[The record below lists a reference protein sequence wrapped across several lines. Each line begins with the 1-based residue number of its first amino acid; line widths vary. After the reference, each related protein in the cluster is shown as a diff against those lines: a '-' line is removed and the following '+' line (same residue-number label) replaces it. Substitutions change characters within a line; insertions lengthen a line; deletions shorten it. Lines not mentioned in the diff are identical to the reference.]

1 MALVRFVKRH
11 VVLCI
16 SAACAIATMCVVPPD
31 TQYWSYIDW
40 ETIGCLFCVLA
51 VANAFRRIGAFD
63 YIARVLLEK
72 LSSPRGVVAMLVA
85 TTGVLSMFATNDM
98 ALIVMLPVAATALA
112 KAGCCRLIPHA
123 FVLQGLSANLCG
135 MIMPFGNPQN
145 LFLYSYFSLG
155 LGDFLA
161 TLMPFFLTSVVLLAV
176 GTWFLT
182 RGAMSASEPVS
193 VDVPAL
199 VRMQDVALRRAG
211 QLTSSGHDPAVSLT
225 FASASRRVPV
235 PASVSAQVRSTAA
248 GCSEDAW
255 GLGAMAGRGRI
266 VAYTALLVLSL
277 LAVFRVVP
285 VFVAVMVVGLALLLA
300 DRDALKAVDYPLL
313 VTFVCF
319 FVFAGNIGRVPHLD
333 VWLASAVQGGELL
346 VSVAL
351 SQVISN
357 VPAAVLL
364 SHFTGDWAGILVG
377 VNIGGAGTLVGS
389 LANLITLQHFMRI
402 GELAPDAK
410 DEKRL
415 SLGYFM
421 KVFTLMNAIFLA
433 ILLAQG
439 MLLGR

>member
-1 MALVRFVKRH
+1 M
-11 VVLCI
+11 CI
-16 SAACAIATMCVVPPD
+16 SATCAIATMCVVPPD

-63 YIARVLLEK
+63 YVARVLLEK
-72 LSSPRGVVAMLVA
+72 LNSPRGVVAMLVA

-145 LFLYSYFSLG
+145 LFLYSNFSLG

-182 RGAMSASEPVS
+182 RGTRSALEPAS
-193 VDVPAL
+193 VDAPAL
-199 VRMQDVALRRAG
+199 AQDGAPHSAGRAA
-211 QLTSSGHDPAVSLT
+211 SPGHDLAVSLS
-225 FASASRRVPV
+225 FAAAPSLDPVSASVPMKV
-235 PASVSAQVRSTAA
+235 QSAVAN
-248 GCSEDAW
+248 CSEDVR
-255 GLGAMAGRGRI
+255 GLGAMADRGR
-266 VAYTALLVLSL
+266 VAAYAAMLALSL

-285 VFVAVMVVGLALLLA
+285 VPAAVMVVGLALLLA
-300 DRDALKAVDYPLL
+300 DRDALKEVDYPLL

-319 FVFAGNIGRVPHLD
+319 FVFAGNIGRVPHLGA
-333 VWLASAVQGGELL
+333 WLSSAVQGGELL
-346 VSVAL
+346 VSAAL

-402 GELAPDAK
+402 GELAPDAR
-410 DEKRL
+410 DEKGL

-421 KVFTLMNAIFLA
+421 KIFTLMNAIFLA

>member
-31 TQYWSYIDW
+31 TQYWFYIDW

-51 VANAFRRIGAFD
+51 VANAFRRIGTFD
-63 YIARVLLEK
+63 YVARVLLAK
-72 LSSPRGVVAMLVA
+72 LNSPRGVVAMLVA
-85 TTGVLSMFATNDM
+85 TTGALSMFATNDM

-182 RGAMSASEPVS
+182 RGTMLAPGSVS
-193 VDVPAL
+193 VDAPAL
-199 VRMQDVALRRAG
+199 AQAQDVALRRAERAVS
-211 QLTSSGHDPAVSLT
+211 LGHDPAVSLS
-225 FASASRRVPV
+225 FAAAPSLDPVSASAPT
-235 PASVSAQVRSTAA
+235 QVRSTAA
-248 GCSEDAW
+248 NCDEDVR
-255 GLGAMAGRGRI
+255 GLGAMAGRGRVSAY
-266 VAYTALLVLSL
+266 VAMLALSL

-285 VFVAVMVVGLALLLA
+285 VPAAVMVVGLALLLA

-319 FVFAGNIGRVPHLD
+319 FVFAGNIGRVPHLGA
-333 VWLASAVQGGELL
+333 WLASAVQGGELL
-346 VSVAL
+346 VSAAL

-357 VPAAVLL
+357 VPVAVLL

-410 DEKRL
+410 DEKGL

-421 KVFTLMNAIFLA
+421 KVFILLNAIFLA